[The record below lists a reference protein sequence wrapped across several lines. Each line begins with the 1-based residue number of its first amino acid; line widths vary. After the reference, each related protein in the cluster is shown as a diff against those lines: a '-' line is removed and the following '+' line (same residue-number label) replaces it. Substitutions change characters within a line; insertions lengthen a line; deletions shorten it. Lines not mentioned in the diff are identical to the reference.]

1 MRGCQYRP
9 EQSPHERWPLSMAVH
24 GEQSRAWIA
33 ESGSLVS
40 GLLLLA
46 MHRQPAEMC
55 NPTTGAAL
63 CVCSHCIAP
72 GACSHAALF
81 MSHGDRVCC
90 LVSMVSLNVLL
101 VGQAF
106 LG

>member
-1 MRGCQYRP
+1 
-9 EQSPHERWPLSMAVH
+9 MAVH
-24 GEQSRAWIA
+24 GKQSRAWLA
-33 ESGSLVS
+33 GLGSLIS

-46 MHRQPAEMC
+46 THRQPAEWED
-55 NPTTGAAL
+55 PTRGAAL

-81 MSHGDRVCC
+81 MSHGDRACY
-90 LVSMVSLNVLL
+90 LVSMVSLTVLL

-106 LG
+106 LW

>member
-1 MRGCQYRP
+1 MRGCQYQP
-9 EQSPHERWPLSMAVH
+9 EQSPRGRWPLSMAVH

-33 ESGSLVS
+33 DS

-46 MHRQPAEMC
+46 MHQQPAEMC

-81 MSHGDRVCC
+81 MRHGDRACYLVAM
-90 LVSMVSLNVLL
+90 VSMVSLTVLL
-101 VGQAF
+101 VGQALF
-106 LG
+106 G

>member
-1 MRGCQYRP
+1 MDAG
-9 EQSPHERWPLSMAVH
+9 LSVWQCM
-24 GEQSRAWIA
+24 GSSQEP
-33 ESGSLVS
+33 ESGSLVFS
-40 GLLLLA
+40 LLLLA

-55 NPTTGAAL
+55 NPTPGAAL

-81 MSHGDRVCC
+81 MSHGDRACY
-90 LVSMVSLNVLL
+90 LVSMVSLTVLL
-101 VGQAF
+101 VSQAV